1 MKTETMK
8 PISGKQA
15 FEYFSELYRTLVPM
29 ERAMTME
36 GNPLRQQ
43 IAQLMDT
50 HLDAVDDAVIQ
61 LSHAPDTASRA
72 ALIAALPPEQFY
84 VLSTRWINNTLPLLQ
99 LGDQPAFLLPPEQVD
114 LSPLIRLVL
123 VTRTERI
130 GSEYDL
136 SRPN

>member
-72 ALIAALPPEQFY
+72 ALIAALPPEQF
-84 VLSTRWINNTLPLLQ
+84 
-99 LGDQPAFLLPPEQVD
+99 D